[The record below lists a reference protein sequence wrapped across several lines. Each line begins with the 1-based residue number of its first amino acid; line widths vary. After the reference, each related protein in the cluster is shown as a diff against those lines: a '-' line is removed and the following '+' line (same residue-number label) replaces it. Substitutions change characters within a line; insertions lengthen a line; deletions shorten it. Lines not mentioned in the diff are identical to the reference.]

1 MAGESIMKF
10 TLPALPYK
18 TVPGFSAKIFE
29 YHHGK
34 HHAAYVKNLN
44 KLIEGT
50 TYEKIDLE
58 EIVKHSSGKIFNN
71 ASQHW
76 NHSFYWKCMT
86 PKKTEI
92 SDELKN
98 SIEKKFK
105 SVDSFKEEFIKK
117 AGDIFGSGWCA
128 LVDVEGDLVIKQYH
142 NADNSVK
149 SGGKCLL
156 LVDTWEHAMYIDYPA
171 DKKGYLNAFWKVI
184 NWDFVSQIYN
194 KE

>member
-1 MAGESIMKF
+1 MKF
-10 TLPALPYK
+10 TLPVLPYK
-18 TVPGFSAKIFE
+18 TVPGFSAKLFE

-50 TYEKIDLE
+50 TYEKMDLE
-58 EIVKHSSGKIFNN
+58 EIVKRSSGKIFNN
-71 ASQHW
+71 AAQHW

-92 SDELKN
+92 SDKLKN
-98 SIEKKFK
+98 AIEKKFK

-128 LVDVEGDLVIKQYH
+128 LVDMGWEVLAIKQYH

-156 LVDTWEHAMYIDYPA
+156 LVDTWEHSFYPIWYN
-171 DKKGYLNAFWKVI
+171 DKKAYLETFWKVI
-184 NWDFVSQIYN
+184 NWDFVNENLTS
-194 KE
+194 